1 MLKHLCKKQKSL
13 GNQGFLN
20 GAASKNRTCDPTLT
34 KAGNR
39 VVTLLFL
46 YCFFVFVL
54 TVAQNLLI

>member
-34 KAGNR
+34 KG
-39 VVTLLFL
+39 VL
-46 YCFFVFVL
+46 YH
-54 TVAQNLLI
+54 